1 MYEKYVNDIKEKAME
16 VKRKTEEDRA
26 KHLAKMKKDSL
37 AHAGMTYEKFVAADK
52 WMEPFAIE
60 RKPNSTRE
68 EALEANGSMP
78 VLDELIDAA
87 VSLDAKP
94 AGKEDG
100 GGGGGGGGEG
110 A

>member
-1 MYEKYVNDIKEKAME
+1 MPLGPAGDFE
-16 VKRKTEEDRA
+16 RF
-26 KHLAKMKKDSL
+26 LA
-37 AHAGMTYEKFVAADK
+37 AEK

-100 GGGGGGGGEG
+100 GGGGGGGEG